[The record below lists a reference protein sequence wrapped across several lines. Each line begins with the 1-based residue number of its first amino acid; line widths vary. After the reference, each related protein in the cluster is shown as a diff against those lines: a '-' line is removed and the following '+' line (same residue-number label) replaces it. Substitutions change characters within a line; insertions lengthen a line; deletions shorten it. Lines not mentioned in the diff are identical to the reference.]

1 MKRDSK
7 PIGGIGP
14 GQGLSVKQ
22 AVTARAMRMKK
33 QARQRTARLAFQDTV
48 KKIFNQQ

>member
-14 GQGLSVKQ
+14 GQGLSVRQ
-22 AVTARAMRMKK
+22 ALI
-33 QARQRTARLAFQDTV
+33 ARQMRKARNGPRSLLQRL
-48 KKIFNQQ
+48 FNRKNG